1 MLRHCF
7 SQRTILKI
15 DAVRAID
22 ENELLDLNM
31 VFSVGEAGWFEFEK
45 SRTFSMWCY
54 FGLTTLSSP
63 KCIF

>member
-7 SQRTILKI
+7 SQTTILKI

-31 VFSVGEAGWFEFEK
+31 VFSVGETGCFEFVIRKVEL
-45 SRTFSMWCY
+45 FLC
-54 FGLTTLSSP
+54 GVILD
-63 KCIF
+63 

>member
-22 ENELLDLNM
+22 EDELLDLNM
-31 VFSVGEAGWFEFEK
+31 VFSVCETGWFEFVIRKVEL
-45 SRTFSMWCY
+45 FLC
-54 FGLTTLSSP
+54 GVILD
-63 KCIF
+63 

>member
-15 DAVRAID
+15 EAVRAID

-31 VFSVGEAGWFEFEK
+31 VFSVAEAGWFEFVIRKVEL
-45 SRTFSMWCY
+45 FLC
-54 FGLTTLSSP
+54 GVILD
-63 KCIF
+63 

>member
-1 MLRHCF
+1 MLCHCF

-31 VFSVGEAGWFEFEK
+31 VFSVGETGCFEFVIRKVEL
-45 SRTFSMWCY
+45 FLC
-54 FGLTTLSSP
+54 GVILD
-63 KCIF
+63 